1 MRRRDHFAL
10 EKFGV
15 YMVDLP
21 VQNVTVPTGK
31 GQSTSAIGAEMHGN
45 HPCVVLSVSEDG
57 RSAIAC
63 PMTSALDSRGGEKYE
78 YPKKE
83 WLRIVHQGHLSYIL
97 TDQIRMCD
105 RGRFVRME
113 EPLGEHDRRQLES
126 RLKFLFGI
134 I

>member
-1 MRRRDHFAL
+1 MRRLKNGFAL
-10 EKFGV
+10 EKFGI
-15 YMVDLP
+15 YTTDLP
-21 VQNVTVPTGK
+21 IQNVTVPTGK

-83 WLRIVHQGHLSYIL
+83 WLRI
-97 TDQIRMCD
+97 
-105 RGRFVRME
+105 E